1 MAIDIRIPDVGEN
14 VTQATVVQWHRK
26 VGERVEAGQPLVDV
40 MTDKV
45 TVEIASPESGVLL
58 EILHGPDEELKVG
71 TVIGRLGQ

>member
-14 VTQATVVQWHRK
+14 VTQATIVQWHRK
-26 VGERVEAGQPLVDV
+26 TGERVEAGQPLVDV

-45 TVEIASPESGVLL
+45 TVEVECPESGVLL

-71 TVIGRLGQ
+71 TVIGRIGN